1 MKERKFK
8 TDLELLEELK
18 EKAAHRELGVESI
31 NYYYALKHALEILTK
46 ENKKRLIAYVTQGN

>member
-1 MKERKFK
+1 MKEKEIK

-46 ENKKRLIAYVTQGN
+46 ENESD